1 MLITDPEGE
10 QFWPGQSRR
19 IYDALRGPRQLVAFT
34 AQEGADRHCEPLAR
48 SLLEQRVYDWL
59 DQTLAATDGAT
70 RLGNTSR
77 ATGLT
82 VGTHG

>member
-1 MLITDPEGE
+1 M
-10 QFWPGQSRR
+10 F
-19 IYDALRGPRQLVAFT
+19 
-34 AQEGADRHCEPLAR
+34 
-48 SLLEQRVYDWL
+48 DWL
-59 DQTLAATDGAT
+59 DQRLAATDGAT